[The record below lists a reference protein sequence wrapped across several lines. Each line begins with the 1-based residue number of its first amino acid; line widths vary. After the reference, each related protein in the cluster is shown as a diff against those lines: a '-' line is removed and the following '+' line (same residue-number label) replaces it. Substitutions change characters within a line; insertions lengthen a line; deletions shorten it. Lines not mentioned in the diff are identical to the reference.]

1 MEGHNGSR
9 EEGTGCV
16 AHGSSQCAGA
26 RGWPHIRRNGRGTDV
41 SAHQRLPP
49 DAFAYYVAL
58 GDARSHQAVAK
69 HYGVSKRAVSKRA
82 KEEHWRERLSDIEQA
97 TRAKSET
104 RAQEELEAIRTDQV
118 LQQSDL
124 YAAIRE
130 IATPG
135 RMKAVTASLI
145 KAAVQ
150 DGDVQAARLL
160 YDRLLGR
167 ARSEALVGN
176 ELGLPE
182 SLEKASDV
190 KQAANEILKA
200 VAQGKMSPEDGQ
212 KSVAIIE
219 AARKA
224 VETEELEQRIAKLE
238 EHSKRGIRP

>member
-1 MEGHNGSR
+1 M
-9 EEGTGCV
+9 
-16 AHGSSQCAGA
+16 
-26 RGWPHIRRNGRGTDV
+26 

-58 GDARSHQAVAK
+58 GDGRSHQAVAN
-69 HYGVSKRAVSKRA
+69 HYGVSKRAVTKRA
-82 KEEHWRERLSDIEQA
+82 KEEHWSDRLSDIEQA
-97 TRAKSET
+97 TRAKSES

-124 YAAIRE
+124 HAAMRE
-130 IATPG
+130 VATPG
-135 RMKAVTASLI
+135 RMKAVTAALI

-160 YDRLLGR
+160 FDRLLGR
-167 ARSEALVGN
+167 ARSEALIGN

-212 KSVAIIE
+212 KAASVIE

-224 VETEELEQRIAKLE
+224 VETEELEQRIIELE
-238 EHSKRGIRP
+238 QHARRKNP